1 VKIVYFASLRERLAL
16 NEEEVLLPPEVR
28 TVADV
33 TAFLAKRDE
42 IYQAVFASGVF
53 RTALDKKHA
62 KPDAPI
68 AGVKEIA
75 FFPPMTGG

>member
-1 VKIVYFASLRERLAL
+1 VKIVYFANLRERLGVS
-16 NEEEVLLPPEVR
+16 EEEVLLPPDAR
-28 TVADV
+28 TAADV
-33 TAFLAKRDE
+33 IAFLARRDE
-42 IYQAVFASGVF
+42 IYEAVFSSGLARV
-53 RTALDKKHA
+53 ALDKRHA